1 MKQIGTTSKNNNAA
15 NTSKGG
21 EGDAKSQHEGN

>member
-1 MKQIGTTSKNNNAA
+1 VIGNNSKNNNTA
-15 NTSKGG
+15 NTGKGG